1 MPAKFP
7 VNPDLSLVS
16 IDLLMEEIFK
26 RCTSCLIVTS
36 TIEDPGAPIVRVSY
50 DGGAIVGL
58 GLAVI
63 AEYRMRSLIGE
74 FEDE

>member
-1 MPAKFP
+1 MPAQFP

-26 RCTSCLIVTS
+26 RCTNCLIVTS
-36 TIEDPGAPIVRVSY
+36 TVEDPGAPIVRVSY
-50 DGGAIVGL
+50 HGGVIGAL
-58 GLAVI
+58 GLAVV
-63 AEYRMRSLIGE
+63 AEKKMRDLIGE